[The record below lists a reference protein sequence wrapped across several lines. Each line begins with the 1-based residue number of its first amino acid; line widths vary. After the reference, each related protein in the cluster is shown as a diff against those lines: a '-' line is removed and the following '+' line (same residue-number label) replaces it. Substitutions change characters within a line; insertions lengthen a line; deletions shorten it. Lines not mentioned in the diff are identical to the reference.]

1 MNVRKWP
8 VVGVLLAV
16 LWLFVR
22 GVELTPAALLG
33 EFLIGLGVGL
43 PIAFAVRRMY
53 LPEVDLARNAR
64 AIPVATLFA
73 IVFLKEVV
81 VANVDVAY
89 RVIHPRLPI
98 EPDVIELPLRVESD
112 AAITTIANSI
122 TLTPGTLTMDR
133 DAETNTLYVHG
144 IIGRRREATIAPI
157 RRFEDLLLVVFDE
170 SANPEDE
177 PPERPRETRK
187 PVEKEEEPPR
197 RPAEPRNP
205 GGDDDG
211 R

>member
-53 LPEVDLARNAR
+53 LPEVDLARNAG
-64 AIPVATLFA
+64 AIPVATLFV

-144 IIGRRREATIAPI
+144 IIGRRREATVAPI

-170 SANPEDE
+170 SADPEDE
-177 PPERPRETRK
+177 PPKRPREARK
-187 PVEKEEEPPR
+187 PVEKEEEPRR